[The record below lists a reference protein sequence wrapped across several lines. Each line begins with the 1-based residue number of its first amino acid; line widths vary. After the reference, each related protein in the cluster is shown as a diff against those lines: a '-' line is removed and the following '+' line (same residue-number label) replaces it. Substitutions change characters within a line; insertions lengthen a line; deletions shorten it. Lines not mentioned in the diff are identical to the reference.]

1 MEPKIRILV
10 VDDEPPIV
18 EVLRRYL
25 ERCGYTVMSSE
36 GVAEAIDTASAENP
50 EIIISDITFPD
61 KDGYFLLTEI
71 KKSRPDTA
79 VIMMTGHTEYHTVKE
94 SLRLGAD
101 EYISKPIDFEELST
115 ILDKITWSYMPRWQ
129 NRLETP
135 AT

>member
-18 EVLRRYL
+18 AVISRYL
-25 ERCGYTVMSSE
+25 ERCGYSIMT
-36 GVAEAIDTASAENP
+36 AENVERAIELAESESP

-61 KDGYFLLTEI
+61 GDGYSLLTEI

-101 EYISKPIDFEELST
+101 EYITKPLDFEELST

-129 NRLETP
+129 NRPETP